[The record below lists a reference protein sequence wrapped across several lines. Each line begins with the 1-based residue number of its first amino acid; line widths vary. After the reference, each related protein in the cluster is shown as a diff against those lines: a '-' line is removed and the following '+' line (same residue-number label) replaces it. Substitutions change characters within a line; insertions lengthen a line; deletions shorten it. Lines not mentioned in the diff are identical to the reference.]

1 MIRPAVRVLLAVLL
15 PSFAGVVGCRS
26 VENRQEDAPAR
37 SEAEPAEMT
46 AASPEPATAGLAG
59 AVVPVQGMAC
69 GGCATRIETALQ
81 RMPGIALI
89 RVDHDAGQAVF
100 TYDPARV
107 QPHRVA
113 ERIQSVGFTTGS
125 PKPASIEDLARLS
138 R

>member
-1 MIRPAVRVLLAVLL
+1 MVRPALHIVLGLLVSSLAIL
-15 PSFAGVVGCRS
+15 VGCRS

-37 SEAEPAEMT
+37 TATTPAEPM
-46 AASPEPATAGLAG
+46 AANPEPATAGLAC

-69 GGCATRIETALQ
+69 GGCATRIEAALQ

-107 QPHRVA
+107 EPHRVA

-125 PKPASIEDLARLS
+125 PRPASIEDLARLS
-138 R
+138 P